1 MSGTKELLLKRT
13 EAFKKGKIEAGEK
26 GKSLKLSMQRVA
38 YAAIN
43 EQDAKE
49 KNKLAYEYYKRF
61 DNMFTGPGK
70 VNKGLIEPLSRKQSL
85 EELTENLLI
94 CPPSEMIDKLGIYAE
109 AGVDEIIISA
119 GFGQTQEEML
129 ESMYRISEKII
140 PYFKDF
146 NSKIA

>member
-1 MSGTKELLLKRT
+1 
-13 EAFKKGKIEAGEK
+13 
-26 GKSLKLSMQRVA
+26 MQRVA

-61 DNMFTGPGK
+61 DNMFIGPGK
-70 VNKGLIEPLSRKQSL
+70 VNKGLIESLPRKQSL

-129 ESMYRISEKII
+129 ESMHRISEKVI
-140 PYFKDF
+140 PYFKDI
-146 NSKIA
+146 NSKVT